1 MPRCARG
8 RKNAALRAG
17 EVELV
22 AVSGGGLG
30 RLRELSGRE
39 ALHLPAGRQAASQ
52 EFFGPGSGRRSNA
65 SLGVRLRLHGTV
77 YYPGC
82 RLGWLAALV
91 LLAGGCLAS
100 RPVIPSAAG
109 PGWQVREG
117 QALWR
122 PNRHRPELAGELVM
136 ASHGEATCSL
146 EFSKA
151 PFPLVRA
158 QTTRTNWF
166 IQFPAQHISLRGG
179 GAPPAR
185 FAWLHLHA
193 ALAGQSLPPALRFE
207 RKPEGGWRLVNTRS
221 GESLEGFLAP

>member
-1 MPRCARG
+1 MG
-8 RKNAALRAG
+8 RKSAAVRAG

-22 AVSGGGLG
+22 VP
-30 RLRELSGRE
+30 LR
-39 ALHLPAGRQAASQ
+39 A
-52 EFFGPGSGRRSNA
+52 GSGC
-65 SLGVRLRLHGTV
+65 GLR
-77 YYPGC
+77 

-91 LLAGGCLAS
+91 LLAGGCLAG

-109 PGWQVREG
+109 PGWQVQQG

-136 ASHGEATCSL
+136 ASHGEAACSL

-166 IQFPAQHISLRGG
+166 IQFPAQHIGLRGG

-207 RKPEGGWRLVNTRS
+207 RKPAGGWRLVNTRS
-221 GESLEGFLAP
+221 GESLEGFLGP